1 MPAIEYVRIINK
13 DLQLK
18 KWLVPVE
25 SVFDFSN
32 EVVPLIRKEIASAE
46 KYVRIAMFQIHRED
60 VFNSLEKLLAN
71 KVKVE
76 ILTLPYDSIN
86 ADVKPQV
93 VSRFEDLIRKGAI
106 IHFDRWNVGDPR
118 ETRTA
123 FGRWYSFHGK
133 FIVTDKSAIAL
144 SANFTHGEELDAVLI
159 FRGIKDKITEFNQK
173 FDDLLQLFIL
183 KANHYDGSIR
193 RRVTEVVPT
202 KAEHLFELPENVD
215 AVHEDHWILHYPIEL
230 CPSNVSIE
238 DKLYLTPFDC
248 RGRDVISR
256 IIADADKYVYI
267 STESFT
273 DEEFSK
279 FLVNLTINKDVE
291 MKILSGTKSRDF
303 TDRIEKMFR
312 NLLTQ
317 KIEVKTTE
325 EAIHAKLVITDKTL
339 VVSSINLN
347 KMNLGHYKTK
357 KFWREN
363 TESLLICQDPE
374 MIEFA
379 KNKYLEIFDKSV
391 NIREMLCQ
399 KLENQVGDIFKG
411 AFQLSPNPEVRAL
424 FARFILKREIETKK
438 IIIKVGRMTKKLM
451 DYYKRTRIEREDFI
465 SALVLYN
472 LSEAKKDYTQLKE
485 RINEIDEDVN
495 LKNILS
501 KLTFANLI
509 EKEDEYF
516 KINIDALA
524 MNQTL

>member
-1 MPAIEYVRIINK
+1 
-13 DLQLK
+13 
-18 KWLVPVE
+18 VE
-25 SVFDFSN
+25 TVFDFSTG
-32 EVVPLIRKEIASAE
+32 VVPLITKEMASAE

-60 VFNSLEKLLAN
+60 VFDSLEKLLAN

-86 ADVKPQV
+86 ADVKSQV
-93 VSRFEDLIRKGAI
+93 VSRFEDLTRKGAL
-106 IHFDRWNVGDPR
+106 IHFSRWNVGDPR

-144 SANFTHGEELDAVLI
+144 SANFTRGEELDAVVV
-159 FRGIKDKITEFNQK
+159 FRGVKDKIIEFNQK
-173 FDDLLQLFIL
+173 FEGLLQLFIL
-183 KANHYDGSIR
+183 KENHYDGSIR
-193 RRVTEVVPT
+193 RRILHVVPT
-202 KAEHLFELPENVD
+202 QGESLFELPENVD
-215 AVHEDHWILHYPIEL
+215 ALHKDHWILHYPVEL

-248 RGRDVISR
+248 RGRDVFSR
-256 IIADADKYVYI
+256 IIANADKYVYI

-273 DEEFSK
+273 DEDFSK
-279 FLVNLTINKDVE
+279 FLVNFTINKDVE

-303 TDRIEKMFR
+303 TDRIENMFKD
-312 NLLTQ
+312 LLTQ
-317 KIEVKTTE
+317 KIEIKTTKD
-325 EAIHAKLVITDKTL
+325 AIHAKLIITDKAL

-363 TESLLICQDPE
+363 TESILICQDSKVIASAKKKYQE
-374 MIEFA
+374 M
-379 KNKYLEIFDKSV
+379 FDKSV
-391 NIREMLCQ
+391 DVRDMLCQ
-399 KLENQVGDIFKG
+399 KLEKQVWDVFEG

-424 FARFILKREIETKK
+424 FARFILKREIDTKK

-451 DYYKRTRIEREDFI
+451 DHYKRTRIEREDFI

-472 LSEAKKDYTQLKE
+472 LSEAKKNYNQLKE
-485 RINEIDEDVN
+485 RINEIDENIN
-495 LKNILS
+495 LKDILN
-501 KLTFANLI
+501 KLAFANLI

-524 MNQTL
+524 L